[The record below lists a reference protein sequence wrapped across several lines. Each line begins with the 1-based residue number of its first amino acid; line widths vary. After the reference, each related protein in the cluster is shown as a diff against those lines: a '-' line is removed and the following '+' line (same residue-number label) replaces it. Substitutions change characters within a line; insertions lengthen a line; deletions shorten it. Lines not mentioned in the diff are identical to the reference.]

1 MQNKTEVDVL
11 ETAMNKL
18 NGILSDMV
26 DTDIYLMKSGVNSQG
41 FVVAAYD
48 GLMWWY
54 RELFSKY
61 ESLTK
66 ES

>member
-1 MQNKTEVDVL
+1 MPNKAEVEVL

-18 NGILSDMV
+18 QSVLSDMV
-26 DTDIYLMKSGVNSQG
+26 DVDIYLMKSGVDSQG
-41 FVVAAYD
+41 FMTAAYD
-48 GLMWWY
+48 GVMWWY

-61 ESLTK
+61 KELNK